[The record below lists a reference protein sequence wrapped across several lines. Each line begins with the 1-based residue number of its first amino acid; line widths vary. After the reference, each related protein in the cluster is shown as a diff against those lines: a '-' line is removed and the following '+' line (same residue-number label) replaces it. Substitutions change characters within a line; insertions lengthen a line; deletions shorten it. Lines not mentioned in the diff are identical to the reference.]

1 MKKEYN
7 TSIVGRLDRQEEN
20 MSIQANRKTALYCR
34 LSRDDELQG
43 ESNSI
48 TNQKKILSQYAKQ
61 NGFFQC
67 EFFIDDGYSGTSFD
81 RPKFQNMITRV
92 ANGEIGTV
100 IVKDLSR
107 FGRNHLHVGIYTTE
121 FFPKHNVRFIA
132 INDNVDTAT
141 TDMETDISIPIK
153 NIINEIYAVDTSRK
167 IKAVYRAKGME
178 GKHTGSHPLYGYK
191 KDPNDKEKWII
202 DEEAAK
208 VVKRIYSLVV
218 SGLGPYQI
226 ADLLY
231 KEKVYS
237 PSYYMAMNGY
247 GNRINKEFDTPYR
260 WWGTSVQYIIRREEY
275 LGHTVN
281 FKTIKPSF
289 KNKRRYTNK
298 KENMIIFENTHEA
311 IVDKETWEIANS
323 LLSTTRRPSRD
334 GTVNPLT
341 GKLFCGDCGEKLYNS
356 RGIHYPGSGHYET
369 EKKYDN
375 YLCSTYQK
383 HRNECTAHYIRTEDV
398 RELILEALRNIS
410 KYIETN
416 EEEFKNIVISAR
428 LEEREKNQ
436 KESIKKLNIKKKRLE
451 AIDKLFVKL
460 YEDNISGRINDE
472 TFNKIAMQ
480 YTDEQ
485 SNLKVEVE
493 ELQEG
498 TEKLQSVNDNT
509 QQFIKTIKTF
519 TDFSNL
525 TTSMINQLIDK
536 ILIYQRKKIGRGKFT
551 RQVDIYFNFIGK
563 FEISREDE
571 INADDEK
578 TDDTRYIHKNSRF
591 LPITKYLKEQERER
605 EIELVF
611 SKVEKLVG
619 KKLCKSARK
628 YASYWYPSHDR
639 PMGNAIYNAGYD
651 VEKVDIGNE
660 KILLKNYNK

>member
-356 RGIHYPGSGHYET
+356 RGIHYPGSGHYKT

>member
-7 TSIVGRLDRQEEN
+7 TSIVGRLDRQEET
-20 MSIQANRKTALYCR
+20 MSNQANRKTALYCR

-48 TNQKKILSQYAKQ
+48 TNQKKILSQFAKQ
-61 NGFFQC
+61 SGFFQC
-67 EFFIDDGYSGTSFD
+67 EFFIDDGYSGTNFD
-81 RPKFQNMITRV
+81 RPEFQNMITKV

-132 INDNVDTAT
+132 INDNVDTFT

-178 GKHTGSHPLYGYK
+178 GRHTGSHPLYGYK
-191 KDPNDKEKWII
+191 KDPDNKEKWII

-247 GNRINKEFDTPYR
+247 GNRVNKEFDTPYR
-260 WWGTSVQYIIRREEY
+260 WWGTSVQCIVRREEY

-289 KNKRRYTNK
+289 KDKRRYTNK
-298 KENMIIFENTHEA
+298 KENWAIFENTHEA
-311 IVDKETWEIANS
+311 IIDKETWEIANS
-323 LLSTTRRPSRD
+323 LLKTTRRQSRK

-356 RGIHYPGSGHYET
+356 RGINYKGTGHYKEDVS
-369 EKKYDN
+369 YDN
-375 YLCSTYQK
+375 YICSTYQK
-383 HRNECTAHYIRTEDV
+383 HRNECSAHYIRTEVV
-398 RELILEALRNIS
+398 RQLILEALKDIS
-410 KYIETN
+410 KYIENN

-428 LEEREKNQ
+428 LEEREKSQ
-436 KESIKKLNIKKKRLE
+436 KENIKKLKADKSRL
-451 AIDKLFVKL
+451 AVIDRLFVKL
-460 YEDNISGRINDE
+460 YEDNIGGRINDE

-480 YTDEQ
+480 YTEEQ
-485 SNLKVEVE
+485 KTLNSEILELEEV
-493 ELQEG
+493 
-498 TEKLQSVNDNT
+498 TEKLQSVSDNT
-509 QQFIKTIKTF
+509 EQFIKTIKNF
-519 TDFSNL
+519 TDFSVL

-536 ILIYQRKKIGRGKFT
+536 IVIYQKQKLKRYKFT
-551 RQVDIYFNFIGK
+551 QRIDIYFNFIGK
-563 FEISREDE
+563 FEIEK
-571 INADDEK
+571 DDETKEDTYVEK
-578 TDDTRYIHKNSRF
+578 TEDKRYIHKDSRF
-591 LPITKYLKEQERER
+591 TPITEYLKEQEREI
-605 EIELVF
+605 EIDF
-611 SKVEKLVG
+611 SKVEELIG
-619 KKLCKSARK
+619 RKLCKSARK
-628 YASYWYPSHDR
+628 YPSYWYASDDR

-651 VEKVDIGNE
+651 IVKVDVKKETIRL
-660 KILLKNYNK
+660 INYDK